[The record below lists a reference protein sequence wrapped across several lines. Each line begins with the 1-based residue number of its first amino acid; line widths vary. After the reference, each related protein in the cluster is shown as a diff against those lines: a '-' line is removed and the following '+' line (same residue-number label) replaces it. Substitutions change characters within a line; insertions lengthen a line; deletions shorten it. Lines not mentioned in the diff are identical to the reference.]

1 MRQRRWLELV
11 KDYDCTINYHPGK
24 ANVVADALSR
34 KSSSSVAYLQLV
46 QKPLLGDIQRLGLE
60 IVPRGDFKAEHQ
72 RPSGLLQPLMIPEW
86 KWEHISMDFVM
97 GLPKTLKGYN
107 SIWVIVDRL
116 TKSAHFLP
124 VKNTYKM
131 EQYAKLY
138 VQEIVRLHGIPL
150 SIVSDRDPK
159 FTSTFWKSL
168 HKAMGTRLRFSTA
181 FHPQTDGQSERT
193 IQTLEDMKCRSPIH
207 WDEVGERKL
216 LGPEIVQKTVDIVEK
231 IRQRMKTA
239 QSRQKSYADR
249 RRKPLEF
256 AIGDK
261 VFLKVAPM
269 KGVMRFGKR
278 GKLSPRFVGPFEIL
292 ERIGDLAYRVALPP
306 AMSGIH
312 NVFHV
317 SMLRKY
323 TPDPSHVLS
332 YDTLDLRQ
340 DLTFEELPV
349 KILDREEKE
358 LRRKKIRLVKVLWR
372 NHEVEEAT
380 WEREDEMRAKYP
392 HLFGTY

>member
-24 ANVVADALSR
+24 ANIVADALSR
-34 KSSSSVAYLQLV
+34 KSSSSVASLQLV
-46 QKPLLGDIQRLGLE
+46 QKPLLEDIQRLGVE

-239 QSRQKSYADR
+239 QSRQKSYTDR
-249 RRKPLEF
+249 RRKSLEF
-256 AIGDK
+256 VVGDK

-269 KGVMRFGKR
+269 KGVMRFGKK

-292 ERIGDLAYRVALPP
+292 ERMGDLAYRVALPP

-323 TPDPSHVLS
+323 IPDPSHVLS

-340 DLTFEELPV
+340 DLTFEESPV
-349 KILDREEKE
+349 RILDREERE
-358 LRRKKIRLVKVLWR
+358 LRQKKIHLVKVLWK

-380 WEREDEMRAKYP
+380 WEREDEMRTKYP

>member
-1 MRQRRWLELV
+1 MAPYE
-11 KDYDCTINYHPGK
+11 
-24 ANVVADALSR
+24 ALYGR
-34 KSSSSVAYLQLV
+34 
-46 QKPLLGDIQRLGLE
+46 
-60 IVPRGDFKAEHQ
+60 
-72 RPSGLLQPLMIPEW
+72 
-86 KWEHISMDFVM
+86 
-97 GLPKTLKGYN
+97 
-107 SIWVIVDRL
+107 
-116 TKSAHFLP
+116 
-124 VKNTYKM
+124 
-131 EQYAKLY
+131 
-138 VQEIVRLHGIPL
+138 
-150 SIVSDRDPK
+150 
-159 FTSTFWKSL
+159 
-168 HKAMGTRLRFSTA
+168 
-181 FHPQTDGQSERT
+181 
-193 IQTLEDMKCRSPIH
+193 KCRSPIH

-216 LGPEIVQKTVDIVEK
+216 LGPEIVQKIVDIVEK

-239 QSRQKSYADR
+239 QSRQKIYADR

-340 DLTFEELPV
+340 DLTFEESPV
-349 KILDREEKE
+349 RILDREERE
-358 LRRKKIRLVKVLWR
+358 LRQKKIRLVKVLWK

-380 WEREDEMRAKYP
+380 WEREDEMRTKYP
-392 HLFGTY
+392 HIFGTY